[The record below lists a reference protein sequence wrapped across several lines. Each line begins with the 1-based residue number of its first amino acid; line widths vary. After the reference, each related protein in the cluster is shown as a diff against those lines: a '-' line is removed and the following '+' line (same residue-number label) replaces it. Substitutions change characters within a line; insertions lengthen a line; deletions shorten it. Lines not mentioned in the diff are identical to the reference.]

1 MWWFLSVQNQNKQ
14 IYHYQIKSSDNLVF
28 LLYSIVINENLFS
41 VPPNLE
47 LEALFKRH
55 FTQVEF
61 FEGSVLNS
69 DHLSRVKMEEADA
82 CVILAN
88 KYCLDSDAEDASNIM
103 R

>member
-1 MWWFLSVQNQNKQ
+1 MLAPNQSCRYYQMQSNIRLQCHKSLLCVLYMSVQC
-14 IYHYQIKSSDNLVF
+14 IIIC
-28 LLYSIVINENLFS
+28 SI
-41 VPPNLE
+41 PPSLE

-61 FEGSVLNS
+61 FEGSVLHS
-69 DHLSRVKMEEADA
+69 TDLSRVKMEEADA
-82 CVILAN
+82 CIILAN

>member
-1 MWWFLSVQNQNKQ
+1 M
-14 IYHYQIKSSDNLVF
+14 
-28 LLYSIVINENLFS
+28 LYSIVINENLFS

>member
-1 MWWFLSVQNQNKQ
+1 MLN
-14 IYHYQIKSSDNLVF
+14 
-28 LLYSIVINENLFS
+28 FS

-69 DHLSRVKMEEADA
+69 DHLGRVKMEEADA

>member
-1 MWWFLSVQNQNKQ
+1 LFLHT
-14 IYHYQIKSSDNLVF
+14 I
-28 LLYSIVINENLFS
+28 
-41 VPPNLE
+41 PPSLE

-69 DHLSRVKMEEADA
+69 NDLARVKMESADS

-88 KYCLDSDAEDASNIM
+88 KYRRFRIL
-103 R
+103 